1 MSELDQKEGKIIILE
16 KEYKEVK
23 QKFDELLYNYHSVEE
38 ELMEQKAQQRER
50 EIMSERKATKKERLR
65 IQTISAKIFEMRNL
79 KSTIHSEMQLQAGE
93 MQEYQKEIHK
103 QLS

>member
-16 KEYKEVK
+16 KEYTEVK

-50 EIMSERKATKKERLR
+50 EIMSERKATKKASATKPVPSAAAIRISRTKPSMRL
-65 IQTISAKIFEMRNL
+65 IIVSPPTVAKARYNIIVRR
-79 KSTIHSEMQLQAGE
+79 
-93 MQEYQKEIHK
+93 
-103 QLS
+103 